1 MIQKKTFPE
10 WIEQVSSAY
19 SKTVSSCRDFV
30 SRHRILTGIVVAAVL
45 LLLPVVFTT
54 NYTRGIFVK
63 ICLYVILSS
72 SLNVINGYSGQMNI
86 GHAGLVCIGAYT
98 AGLLCTNFD
107 LSFWLILPISGIM
120 SAIVGFL
127 ISRPVMK
134 LDGVYLA
141 IVTMGCSEIIRLIV
155 LNWTSFT
162 GGPMGIR
169 GIPRPTIFS
178 YEIRTPL
185 EYYYLALFLA
195 ALTVFA
201 IYRVVH
207 SRVGRTWISIREDHI
222 ASRFLGVKVSYYRSL
237 NFVFG
242 AFFAGIGG
250 CFLTYYYQYISSDM
264 FITDESFNI
273 MSMVIIGGQ
282 GTLLGPIVGSIIVNV
297 ITEAFRFVA
306 EYRFIV
312 YALLIIGMMW
322 LRPQGLVG
330 ASNSVFAVKR
340 VRSRKKI
347 TRKEA
352 TTP

>member
-141 IVTMGCSEIIRLIV
+141 
-155 LNWTSFT
+155 TSNLF
-162 GGPMGIR
+162 
-169 GIPRPTIFS
+169 PT
-178 YEIRTPL
+178 
-185 EYYYLALFLA
+185 
-195 ALTVFA
+195 
-201 IYRVVH
+201 
-207 SRVGRTWISIREDHI
+207 
-222 ASRFLGVKVSYYRSL
+222 
-237 NFVFG
+237 
-242 AFFAGIGG
+242 
-250 CFLTYYYQYISSDM
+250 TY
-264 FITDESFNI
+264 
-273 MSMVIIGGQ
+273 
-282 GTLLGPIVGSIIVNV
+282 
-297 ITEAFRFVA
+297 
-306 EYRFIV
+306 
-312 YALLIIGMMW
+312 
-322 LRPQGLVG
+322 
-330 ASNSVFAVKR
+330 
-340 VRSRKKI
+340 
-347 TRKEA
+347 
-352 TTP
+352 

>member
-1 MIQKKTFPE
+1 M
-10 WIEQVSSAY
+10 
-19 SKTVSSCRDFV
+19 
-30 SRHRILTGIVVAAVL
+30 
-45 LLLPVVFTT
+45 
-54 NYTRGIFVK
+54 
-63 ICLYVILSS
+63 
-72 SLNVINGYSGQMNI
+72 
-86 GHAGLVCIGAYT
+86 
-98 AGLLCTNFD
+98 
-107 LSFWLILPISGIM
+107 
-120 SAIVGFL
+120 
-127 ISRPVMK
+127 
-134 LDGVYLA
+134 
-141 IVTMGCSEIIRLIV
+141 
-155 LNWTSFT
+155 
-162 GGPMGIR
+162 
-169 GIPRPTIFS
+169 
-178 YEIRTPL
+178 
-185 EYYYLALFLA
+185 
-195 ALTVFA
+195 
-201 IYRVVH
+201 
-207 SRVGRTWISIREDHI
+207 GRTWISIREDHI